1 MTVKIP
7 SQVLAFAGQANL
19 KPYEQ
24 FVDLFNHYRALHGKE
39 GIDYQKEIET
49 DNGFAPLS
57 FSEKEEKMNAALKRE
72 IMRVAG
78 IQNFEQFPLET
89 WSNHPTLKWATFAV
103 ISAMIDMVLPDA
115 IIDNVGM
122 FADVRTIG
130 WGDSAAFDVKPRDI
144 FVVSKAGRSKRTT
157 ELNKQFVGQVTV
169 IPEPRQL
176 TVFVSLM
183 KVLAGKESLAEFVM
197 KMVRSFETQL
207 SYDVY
212 DAFKTA
218 LDAVDS
224 TASTGLRV
232 TGFTENEFIRLSQT
246 VAAWNGGTRPLA
258 VGTQLAL
265 ANILPSNANYRY
277 DLQSDYVRVGYLSNF
292 KGTDIMVLPQVAD
305 WTTPFGLKLTNDR
318 IWIVSPSSDKVIK
331 LVLEGSTLS
340 YQDDTYAHAN
350 LVQTATMYKSW
361 GTVVATNQVASVITL

>member
-1 MTVKIP
+1 MSVKIP
-7 SQVLAFAGQANL
+7 NQVLTFAGEANI

-24 FVDLFNHYRALHGKE
+24 FVDFFNHYRAVKGKE
-39 GIDYQKEIET
+39 GLAYQTHREDGT
-49 DNGFAPLS
+49 ALS
-57 FSEKEEKMNAALKRE
+57 FAEKEDQMNSALKRE

-78 IQNFEQFPLET
+78 IQNFEQFPIET

-115 IIDNVGM
+115 IIDNIGM
-122 FADVRTIG
+122 FSDVRTIG

-157 ELNKQFVGQVTV
+157 ELNKQFVGQVT
-169 IPEPRQL
+169 IQTEPRQM

-224 TASTGLRV
+224 TASTGLKV
-232 TGFTENEFIRLSQT
+232 TGFSEDEFIRLSQT
-246 VAAWNGGTRPLA
+246 VSAWNGGAQPLA
-258 VGTQLAL
+258 IGTQLAL
-265 ANILPSNANYRY
+265 ANVIPYNANYRY
-277 DLQSDYVRVGYLSNF
+277 DLQSDFVRIGYLSNF
-292 KGTDIMVLPQVAD
+292 KGTNVMVLPQVAD

-318 IWIVSPSSDKVIK
+318 IWIVSPSSDKVVK

-340 YQDDTYAHAN
+340 YQSDVYAHAN
-350 LVQTATMYKSW
+350 LVQTSTLYKSW
-361 GTVVATNQVASVITL
+361 GTGIATSQVAATITL

>member
-7 SQVLAFAGQANL
+7 SQVLAFAGEANL

-24 FVDLFNHYRALHGKE
+24 FVDLFNHYRAMHGKE
-39 GIDYQKEIET
+39 GVDYQKEIET
-49 DNGFAPLS
+49 DNGFMSLS
-57 FSEKEEKMNAALKRE
+57 FSEKEAKMNAALKRE

-115 IIDNVGM
+115 IIDNIGM
-122 FADVRTIG
+122 FAEIRNIG

-157 ELNKQFVGQVTV
+157 ELNKQFIGQVTV

-212 DAFKTA
+212 DEFKTA
-218 LDAVDS
+218 LEAVDS
-224 TASTGLRV
+224 TADTGLKV

-258 VGTQLAL
+258 IGTQLAL

-277 DLQSDYVRVGYLSNF
+277 DLQSDFVRIGYLSNF

-318 IWIVSPSSDKVIK
+318 IWIVSPASDKIIK
-331 LVLEGSTLS
+331 VVLEGNTLA
-340 YQDDTYAHAN
+340 YQSDVYANAN
-350 LVQTATMYKSW
+350 LVQTATMYRSW
-361 GTVVATNQVASVITL
+361 GSVVATNQVAACITL